1 VISEVKDSQAY
12 LVSSNQ
18 VVYFDAFKDVSAD
31 VRYTVTLAGLEQDI
45 LLHEAPPAPESY
57 GMSSATSRLE
67 VLTEFVN
74 PPSAKKL
81 AQRGQRRPE
90 GLDRVP
96 GVLTRAEQEDVSVE
110 FGSMRIGDGRA
121 FRSDTQTE
129 TPIGVGKSWLVADKR
144 EFLVEAVELQ
154 IAAPCSRAFPCA
166 SRERAC
172 EPRASPHPALPR
184 NSKPHIKRSLPVAR
198 RPAAE

>member
-1 VISEVKDSQAY
+1 VVLPDGTKLRSHVSGLRYSDPTTGKAVVISEVKDSQAY

-81 AQRGQRRPE
+81 AKRGQRLPE
-90 GLDRVP
+90 
-96 GVLTRAEQEDVSVE
+96 
-110 FGSMRIGDGRA
+110 
-121 FRSDTQTE
+121 
-129 TPIGVGKSWLVADKR
+129 
-144 EFLVEAVELQ
+144 
-154 IAAPCSRAFPCA
+154 
-166 SRERAC
+166 
-172 EPRASPHPALPR
+172 
-184 NSKPHIKRSLPVAR
+184 
-198 RPAAE
+198 